1 MFIPS
6 PVSMSKLLL
15 AFTSLAAIAGSF
27 VVSHTDGV
35 VINTTRVGK
44 PPVKGSGIVHLPV
57 ARKYHPNTRR
67 KRQSVDGLRN
77 DVSGYSIQS

>member
-1 MFIPS
+1 
-6 PVSMSKLLL
+6 MSKLLL
-15 AFTSLAAIAGSF
+15 ALTLLAAIAGAF

-35 VINTTRVGK
+35 VTNTTNAGK

-57 ARKYHPNTRR
+57 ARKYHQNPRR
-67 KRQSVDGLRN
+67 KRQLVDGLRN

>member
-1 MFIPS
+1 
-6 PVSMSKLLL
+6 MSKLLL
-15 AFTSLAAIAGSF
+15 AFTSLAAIAGAF

-35 VINTTRVGK
+35 VTNITRAGK

-57 ARKYHPNTRR
+57 ARKYHQKMRR
-67 KRQSVDGLRN
+67 KRQSLDRLRN